1 MNLDDVLLRSTCL
14 SALGCAWQKVCRHDK
29 KIRLLNFWMHLQQWQ
44 ACFSAIARSLGTCD
58 PCASIQWHPWNKRYS
73 MKKSMKKKHDTASKC
88 FKMLQIFQEP
98 NDHSQQWS
106 HCSWSLIVV
115 YLTWRTF
122 QALCS
127 YRRLPCEW
135 GDPAH
140 FIGRHLQI
148 STTKLKCLCHGLRAS
163 LKSREMILD
172 RGLHWRSIAFLIFFV
187 HSCLIFYS
195 FWADKRLVQKS
206 HRGLPLYIVGAGGDG
221 RIEAS
226 WCANTQVTGG
236 NQKVVQ
242 SALIWRSEMSESSF
256 RICQGFLLRLG
267 FWLMRSEQALPGN
280 FVWKQKALRRAS
292 STTTSK
298 CK

>member
-1 MNLDDVLLRSTCL
+1 
-14 SALGCAWQKVCRHDK
+14 
-29 KIRLLNFWMHLQQWQ
+29 
-44 ACFSAIARSLGTCD
+44 
-58 PCASIQWHPWNKRYS
+58 
-73 MKKSMKKKHDTASKC
+73 MKKKHEKKHDTASKC

-106 HCSWSLIVV
+106 HCSWSLIAV

-122 QALCS
+122 QALVTEDS
-127 YRRLPCEW
+127 RASEGTQR
-135 GDPAH
+135 
-140 FIGRHLQI
+140 ISGRHRQI

-195 FWADKRLVQKS
+195 FWAGKRLVQKS

-226 WCANTQVTGG
+226 WCANTRVTSG

-298 CK
+298 CN